1 MNSKL
6 YPLFG
11 TRLKST
17 ACGILLAA
25 AAIGASAQDAS
36 IDAAAK
42 AELDSIRTEF
52 VQISQDLKQ
61 AHQKAMAS
69 AEVLANRD
77 ALNQALKAEMIKLAG
92 EAEKAA
98 IEKRFELMSAID
110 HFSGSDEAKRNAL
123 IEQLQPLLQA
133 QKAFEQ
139 QANQAGS
146 VKSLQTNLIGSIQS
160 AMAKINPEVPAL
172 MQRQQELAQKA
183 QAIQQKA
190 KAAQ

>member
-17 ACGILLAA
+17 ACGILLVA

-61 AHQKAMAS
+61 AHQQAMDS

-123 IEQLQPLLQA
+123 IEQLQPLLEA

-190 KAAQ
+190 KTAQ

>member
-36 IDAAAK
+36 IDASAK

-61 AHQKAMAS
+61 AHQQAMAS

-77 ALNQALKAEMIKLAG
+77 ALNQALKAEIIKLAG

-98 IEKRFELMSAID
+98 IEKRFDLMHAID
-110 HFSGSDEAKRNAL
+110 HFSGSDQAERSAL
-123 IEQLQPLLQA
+123 LEQLQPLLQA

>member
-11 TRLKST
+11 TYLKST
-17 ACGILLAA
+17 VCGIMFVA
-25 AAIGASAQDAS
+25 AAISASAQDAA

-42 AELDSIRTEF
+42 EELKSIREEF

-61 AHQKAMAS
+61 AHQQAMDS

-77 ALNQALKAEMIKLAG
+77 ALNEALKAEMIKLAG

-110 HFSGSDEAKRNAL
+110 HFSGSDEAERNAL
-123 IEQLQPLLQA
+123 IGQLQPLLQS

-146 VKSLQTNLIGSIQS
+146 VKALHTNLIGSIQS
-160 AMAKINPEVPAL
+160 AMAKINPKVPAL
-172 MQRQQELAQKA
+172 MQRQQELAQRA
-183 QAIQQKA
+183 QSIQHKA
-190 KAAQ
+190 KAVQ

>member
-17 ACGILLAA
+17 ACGILLVA

-42 AELDSIRTEF
+42 EELKSIREEF

-61 AHQKAMAS
+61 AHQQAMDS

-110 HFSGSDEAKRNAL
+110 HFSVSDEAKRNAL
-123 IEQLQPLLQA
+123 IGQLQPLLEA
-133 QKAFEQ
+133 QKSLEQ
-139 QANQAGS
+139 QANQAGG
-146 VKSLQTNLIGSIQS
+146 VKSLHTNLIGSIQS

-172 MQRQQELAQKA
+172 MKRQQELAQRA
-183 QAIQQKA
+183 QSIQQKA
-190 KAAQ
+190 KAVQ

>member
-61 AHQKAMAS
+61 AHQQAMAS
-69 AEVLANRD
+69 AEVLGNRD
-77 ALNQALKAEMIKLAG
+77 ALNEALKAEMIKLAG
-92 EAEKAA
+92 EAEKAV
-98 IEKRFELMSAID
+98 IEKRFELMHAID
-110 HFSGSDEAKRNAL
+110 HFSGSDEAKRQAL

-133 QKAFEQ
+133 QQSLEQ
-139 QANQAGS
+139 QANQAGN
-146 VKSLQTNLIGSIQS
+146 VKSLHTNLIGSIQS

-183 QAIQQKA
+183 QAIQKKA

>member
-17 ACGILLAA
+17 ACGILLVA
-25 AAIGASAQDAS
+25 AAIGASAQDAA
-36 IDAAAK
+36 IDDTTK
-42 AELDSIRTEF
+42 EELKSIRAEF

-61 AHQKAMAS
+61 AHQQAMAS
-69 AEVLANRD
+69 AEVLGNRD
-77 ALNQALKAEMIKLAG
+77 ALNEALKAEMIKLAG

-98 IEKRFELMSAID
+98 IEKRFDLMHAID
-110 HFSGSDEAKRNAL
+110 HFSGSDQAERNAL

-133 QKAFEQ
+133 QQSLEQ
-139 QANQAGS
+139 QANQAGN
-146 VKSLQTNLIGSIQS
+146 VKSLHTNLIGSIQS

-172 MQRQQELAQKA
+172 MKRQQELAQRA
-183 QAIQQKA
+183 QTLQKKA
-190 KAAQ
+190 KTVQ

>member
-61 AHQKAMAS
+61 AHQQAMDS

-123 IEQLQPLLQA
+123 IEQLQPLLEA